1 MSMQAAQA
9 RYDAMTDE
17 SEDDD
22 IAEMDLETLHDALRM
37 HDCDELAG
45 RRYRDCERR
54 AKLIRARIAE
64 LEQETEMASIKQLQQ
79 QYQSAAICRAKLEKV
94 AFETPNKDVVNA
106 YFEARDA
113 RDRCDAELQKALWLA
128 EAVAA

>member
-17 SEDDD
+17 HEDDD
-22 IAEMDLETLHDALRM
+22 IAEMNLETLHDALRM

-54 AKLIRARIAE
+54 AQLIRDRITE
-64 LEQETEMASIKQLQQ
+64 LEMQMIDEMQQLKD
-79 QYQSAAICRAKLEKV
+79 QYESAKIAAEKLYIA
-94 AFETPNKDVVNA
+94 AFETPNPAIVNA

>member
-1 MSMQAAQA
+1 MQMREAQA

-17 SEDDD
+17 HPDDD
-22 IAEMDLETLHDALRM
+22 IYEMDLETLNDALRM
-37 HDCDELAG
+37 HDCDELEG

-54 AKLIRARIAE
+54 AQLIRERITE
-64 LEQETEMASIKQLQQ
+64 LESDMIDNMQQLRD
-79 QYQSAAICRAKLEKV
+79 QYESAKIAAEKLYIA
-94 AFETPNKDVVNA
+94 AFETPNHEAIDA

-128 EAVAA
+128 EEVAA

>member
-1 MSMQAAQA
+1 MGIREAQA

-17 SEDDD
+17 HEDDD

-54 AKLIRARIAE
+54 AQLIRERI
-64 LEQETEMASIKQLQQ
+64 T
-79 QYQSAAICRAKLEKV
+79 KLESDMIDNMQQLREQYESAKIAAEKLYIA
-94 AFETPNKDVVNA
+94 AFETPNREVVNA

-128 EAVAA
+128 EAKAA